1 MDLGLQGKTALVTGG
16 AKGIGS
22 GISEVF
28 AQEGANVAILYHSDA
43 QACEAF
49 AVRLAEQYGV
59 HTWAM
64 ATDVG
69 VEAEVEQAF
78 QAAEQEFGSLDI
90 LVNNAGYCP
99 TCAIDEMDLEMW
111 EYTLRTNL
119 TGLFLLSRA
128 MVRHLRQAERPGAI
142 INILSKAAISAA
154 TPGRTAY
161 NASKAGG
168 VGFTK
173 TLAREVTGYGI
184 RVNGVLPGMVTSSK
198 PIEHYGRGKEEFA
211 KRLATIPIGKA
222 GRPSD
227 IANMVAMLASD
238 KSEFAIGSIVDMTGG
253 MLL

>member
-1 MDLGLQGKTALVTGG
+1 MDLGLQGKTVLVTGG

-43 QACEAF
+43 AECQAF
-49 AVRLAEQYGV
+49 AARLAEQYGV
-59 HTWAM
+59 HTWAK
-64 ATDVG
+64 AADVG
-69 VEAEVEQAF
+69 IEAEVEQVF
-78 QAAEQEFGSLDI
+78 EAAIGEFGSLDI

-99 TCAIDEMDLEMW
+99 TVAIDEMDMQTW

-119 TGLFLLSRA
+119 TGLFLMSRA
-128 MVRHLRQAERPGAI
+128 MVRHLRQSERPGAI
-142 INILSKAAISAA
+142 INVLSKAAISAT

-173 TLAREVTGYGI
+173 TLAREVTRYGI

-198 PIEHYGRGKEEFA
+198 PIEHYGRGKEEFE
-211 KRLATIPIGKA
+211 KRIASIPIGKA
-222 GRPSD
+222 GHPFD
-227 IANMVAMLASD
+227 IANMVAMLVSA

>member
-1 MDLGLQGKTALVTGG
+1 MDLGLRGKSVLVTGG

-28 AQEGANVAILYHSDA
+28 AQEGANVAVVYHSDA
-43 QACEAF
+43 AACEAF
-49 AVRLAEQYGV
+49 AARLAEQYGV

-64 ATDVG
+64 AADVG
-69 VEAEVEQAF
+69 VETEVERLF
-78 QAAEQEFGSLDI
+78 QAAVSEFGSLDI

-99 TCAIDEMDLEMW
+99 TCAIDEMDMQTW

-119 TGLFLLSRA
+119 TGLFLMSRA
-128 MVRHLRQAERPGAI
+128 MVRHLRQTKRPGAI
-142 INILSKAAISAA
+142 VNILSKAAVSAA

-173 TLAREVTGYGI
+173 TLAREVTRYGI
-184 RVNGVLPGMVTSSK
+184 RVNGVLPGMVISSK
-198 PIEHYGRGKEEFA
+198 PIEHYGRGKEEFK
-211 KRLATIPIGKA
+211 KRLASIPIGKA
-222 GRPSD
+222 GHPFD